1 MSDFITNYGILASY
15 LLLAIAVLGAIGFPI
30 LELAK
35 NPKGAKGALIGVGLI
50 VVVFGLSYALSSDV
64 NPATKIEITPGAVK
78 MVDTG
83 LFSFYILAL
92 VAVCVTIYAEV
103 SKMFK

>member
-64 NPATKIEITPGAVK
+64 NPSKIEITPGAVK

>member
-1 MSDFITNYGILASY
+1 
-15 LLLAIAVLGAIGFPI
+15 
-30 LELAK
+30 
-35 NPKGAKGALIGVGLI
+35 
-50 VVVFGLSYALSSDV
+50 VVFGLSYALSSDV